1 MLKQNLAQLYT
12 GLYVIG
18 SFYAIAL
25 CSFWKKANFGGIF
38 RSCSSLAN
46 RFAEQSFLFC
56 LCTTT
61 SANISRRGVAEVMMV
76 ERSNGAYGVLETK
89 PGAGDD
95 LIASL
100 TEAFLPRVSR
110 GIHESPSPSTEAWR
124 PERVPD
130 RGRRCRLRLTCTWIS
145 HDSAA
150 RQTAAY
156 VRPQQP
162 GGTNFKRRRFSPSRL
177 MWNLLCRWNE
187 AETLNS
193 GVHHSKAK
201 QRSVMGASCAAM
213 PNFCKQR
220 LNSAKCNNL

>member
-1 MLKQNLAQLYT
+1 M
-12 GLYVIG
+12 GL
-18 SFYAIAL
+18 FYALAL
-25 CSFWKKANFGGIF
+25 CSFWKKANFGRIF

-150 RQTAAY
+150 RQTAAAW
-156 VRPQQP
+156 R
-162 GGTNFKRRRFSPSRL
+162 
-177 MWNLLCRWNE
+177 NE
-187 AETLNS
+187 LQTSAFFTVTSHVKPFVPMKWS
-193 GVHHSKAK
+193 GDTEQWRAT
-201 QRSVMGASCAAM
+201 
-213 PNFCKQR
+213 
-220 LNSAKCNNL
+220 